1 MSQPSVHL
9 SILKDFIQTRLP
21 HVRLV
26 TPTSPEYAAARST
39 FCLSNAT
46 VPLAIVKP
54 ATIVDVSALISFTT
68 DHQIPITVRCGG
80 YSYFGSEFSSSAL
93 AIDLRCL
100 ASIRVSPTRHS
111 AIIGGGVLQG
121 DLTHELSR
129 EGLMT
134 PVVAIPSMGYAGW
147 AMYGGYGPFSAAYG
161 LGVDQIIGVKVV
173 GSDGEIR
180 DSDVE
185 GDDGLLRAVRGGGG
199 ALGIIVE
206 LRIKVYPLQKIL
218 AGKIVFESEDISK
231 TVEIFNNRFRE
242 LSARGLPLQLT
253 VQQTIFPSSQGQLF
267 VVQFMWASEDVET
280 GRQLLAHIESLAPVS
295 QNEVVSTTISQWM
308 DSNTGIPTS
317 GYGKPLTLNVR
328 SITTEIATVL
338 ARNSRRIP
346 GDCLGF
352 SMQELRGIS
361 TKTDLTAVFGAR
373 EPHFMLEILPIVSNM
388 KNLEDA
394 NRWGENFLGEVK
406 RTNPENILEG
416 TYISLTRQ
424 SELYLSKIYGPNYG
438 NLLELKWMYDPN
450 DVFSLAIPKLIDK
463 AL

>member
-1 MSQPSVHL
+1 MSQSSVHL
-9 SILKDFIQTRLP
+9 SILKGFIQTRLP
-21 HVRLV
+21 YVRLV

-39 FCLSNAT
+39 FCLSNAI

-54 ATIVDVSALISFTT
+54 ATIADVSALICFTT

-100 ASIRVSPTRHS
+100 ASIRVSPTHHS
-111 AIIGGGVLQG
+111 AAIGGGVLQG
-121 DLTHELSR
+121 DLARELSR

-173 GSDGEIR
+173 DSDGEIK
-180 DSDVE
+180 DSDDE
-185 GDDGLLRAVRGGGG
+185 GEDGLLRAVRGGGG

-206 LRIKVYPLQKIL
+206 LRIKVYPLQKVL

-231 TVEIFNNRFRE
+231 TVEIFNSRFKE

-253 VQQTIFPSSQGQLF
+253 VQQSIFPSSQGQVFGVL
-267 VVQFMWASEDVET
+267 FMWASEDIGT
-280 GRQLLAHIESLAPVS
+280 GRQLLAHIKSLAPVS
-295 QNEVVSTTISQWM
+295 QYEVISTTISQWM
-308 DSNTGIPTS
+308 DSNTGFPTS

-328 SITTEIATVL
+328 SITPDIVTVL
-338 ARNSRRIP
+338 ARNSRRMP

-361 TKTDLTAVFGAR
+361 TKADLTAVFAAR
-373 EPHFMLEILPIVSNM
+373 EPHFILEILPIVPDM
-388 KNLEDA
+388 KSLEDA
-394 NRWGENFLGEVK
+394 NRWGENFLGELK

-424 SELYLSKIYGPNYG
+424 SELSLSKIYGPNYG

-450 DVFSLAIPKLIDK
+450 DVFSLAIPKLIGR

>member
-1 MSQPSVHL
+1 MSQSSVHL

-21 HVRLV
+21 YVRLV

-46 VPLAIVKP
+46 IPLAIVKP
-54 ATIVDVSALISFTT
+54 ATIAEVSSLISFTT

-111 AIIGGGVLQG
+111 AVIGGGVLQG
-121 DLTHELSR
+121 DLARELSR

-173 GSDGEIR
+173 DSDGEIR

-185 GDDGLLRAVRGGGG
+185 GEDGLLRAVRGGGG

-231 TVEIFNNRFRE
+231 TVEIFNSRFRE
-242 LSARGLPLQLT
+242 LSTRELPLQLT
-253 VQQTIFPSSQGQLF
+253 VQQTILPSSQGQIF
-267 VVQFMWASEDVET
+267 VVQFMWASEDIET
-280 GRQLLAHIESLAPVS
+280 GRRLLALIESLAPVS

-317 GYGKPLTLNVR
+317 GYGQPLTINVR
-328 SITTEIATVL
+328 SITPEIATVL

-346 GDCLGF
+346 GHCLGF

-373 EPHFMLEILPIVSNM
+373 EPHFMLEILPIVSDM
-388 KNLEDA
+388 ENLEDA

-406 RTNPENILEG
+406 RTNPENFLEG

-424 SELYLSKIYGPNYG
+424 SELSLSKIYGPNYG

>member
-1 MSQPSVHL
+1 M
-9 SILKDFIQTRLP
+9 
-21 HVRLV
+21 
-26 TPTSPEYAAARST
+26 
-39 FCLSNAT
+39 
-46 VPLAIVKP
+46 
-54 ATIVDVSALISFTT
+54 
-68 DHQIPITVRCGG
+68 
-80 YSYFGSEFSSSAL
+80 
-93 AIDLRCL
+93 
-100 ASIRVSPTRHS
+100 
-111 AIIGGGVLQG
+111 
-121 DLTHELSR
+121 
-129 EGLMT
+129 
-134 PVVAIPSMGYAGW
+134 
-147 AMYGGYGPFSAAYG
+147 
-161 LGVDQIIGVKVV
+161 
-173 GSDGEIR
+173 
-180 DSDVE
+180 
-185 GDDGLLRAVRGGGG
+185 
-199 ALGIIVE
+199 
-206 LRIKVYPLQKIL
+206 
-218 AGKIVFESEDISK
+218 SK

-295 QNEVVSTTISQWM
+295 QNEVISTTISQWM
-308 DSNTGIPTS
+308 DCNTGIPTS

-361 TKTDLTAVFGAR
+361 TKTDLTAVFEAR
-373 EPHFMLEILPIVSNM
+373 EPHFMLEILPIVSDM

-416 TYISLTRQ
+416 TYICLTRQ

>member
-1 MSQPSVHL
+1 MSQSSVHL
-9 SILKDFIQTRLP
+9 SILREFIQTRLP

-26 TPTSPEYAAARST
+26 TPTSTEYAAARST

-54 ATIVDVSALISFTT
+54 ATTADVSALVSFTT

-100 ASIRVSPTRHS
+100 ASIRISPARHS
-111 AIIGGGVLQG
+111 AVIGGGFLQG
-121 DLTHELSR
+121 DLARELSR

-173 GSDGEIR
+173 DSDGEIK
-180 DSDVE
+180 DYDVE
-185 GDDGLLRAVRGGGG
+185 GEDGLLRAVRGGGG

-206 LRIKVYPLQKIL
+206 LRIKVYPLQKVL
-218 AGKIVFESEDISK
+218 AGKIVFQSEDISK
-231 TVEIFNNRFRE
+231 TVEIFNSRFKE

-253 VQQTIFPSSQGQLF
+253 VQQSIFPSSQGQIF
-267 VVQFMWASEDVET
+267 VVQFMWASEDIRT

-295 QNEVVSTTISQWM
+295 QNEVVFTTISQWM
-308 DSNTGIPTS
+308 DSNIGLPPG

-328 SITTEIATVL
+328 SITPETTTVL
-338 ARNSRRIP
+338 ARNLRRMP

-352 SMQELRGIS
+352 SMQELRGTS

-373 EPHFMLEILPIVSNM
+373 EPHFMFEILPIVSDM
-388 KNLEDA
+388 KSLEDA
-394 NRWGENFLGEVK
+394 NRWGENFLGELK
-406 RTNPENILEG
+406 RTNPENTLEG

-424 SELYLSKIYGPNYG
+424 SELSLSKIYGPNYG

-450 DVFSLAIPKLIDK
+450 DVFSLAIPKLTDK

>member
-9 SILKDFIQTRLP
+9 SILKDFIQTRLS

-54 ATIVDVSALISFTT
+54 ATIADVSALISFTT

-100 ASIRVSPTRHS
+100 ASIRISPTRHS
-111 AIIGGGVLQG
+111 AIIGGGILQG

-185 GDDGLLRAVRGGGG
+185 GEDGLLRAIRGGGG

-206 LRIKVYPLQKIL
+206 LRIKVYPLQK
-218 AGKIVFESEDISK
+218 V
-231 TVEIFNNRFRE
+231 
-242 LSARGLPLQLT
+242 LSPFS
-253 VQQTIFPSSQGQLF
+253 VQ
-267 VVQFMWASEDVET
+267 
-280 GRQLLAHIESLAPVS
+280 
-295 QNEVVSTTISQWM
+295 
-308 DSNTGIPTS
+308 
-317 GYGKPLTLNVR
+317 
-328 SITTEIATVL
+328 
-338 ARNSRRIP
+338 
-346 GDCLGF
+346 
-352 SMQELRGIS
+352 
-361 TKTDLTAVFGAR
+361 
-373 EPHFMLEILPIVSNM
+373 M
-388 KNLEDA
+388 KEQ
-394 NRWGENFLGEVK
+394 
-406 RTNPENILEG
+406 
-416 TYISLTRQ
+416 Y
-424 SELYLSKIYGPNYG
+424 
-438 NLLELKWMYDPN
+438 
-450 DVFSLAIPKLIDK
+450 
-463 AL
+463 

>member
-1 MSQPSVHL
+1 MSQSSVHF

-21 HVRLV
+21 YVRLV

-54 ATIVDVSALISFTT
+54 ATIADVSALIFFTT

-111 AIIGGGVLQG
+111 AVIGGGILQG
-121 DLTHELSR
+121 NLARELSR

-134 PVVAIPSMGYAGW
+134 PLVAIPSMGYAGW

-173 GSDGEIR
+173 DSDGEIR

-185 GDDGLLRAVRGGGG
+185 GEDGLLRAVRGGGG

-206 LRIKVYPLQKIL
+206 LRIKVYPLQKVL
-218 AGKIVFESEDISK
+218 AGKIIFESEDISK
-231 TVEIFNNRFRE
+231 TVEIFNSRFRE

-253 VQQTIFPSSQGQLF
+253 VQQTIFPSSQGQVF
-267 VVQFMWASEDVET
+267 GIQFMWASEDIGT
-280 GRQLLAHIESLAPVS
+280 GRQLLAHIKLLAPVS

-308 DSNTGIPTS
+308 DSNTGIRAS
-317 GYGKPLTLNVR
+317 GYGKPLTLSVR
-328 SITTEIATVL
+328 SITPEIATVL
-338 ARNSRRIP
+338 ARNSKRLP

-373 EPHFMLEILPIVSNM
+373 EPHFMLEILPIVSDM
-388 KNLEDA
+388 KSLEDA
-394 NRWGENFLGEVK
+394 NRWGENFLGELN

-424 SELYLSKIYGPNYG
+424 SELSLAKIYGPNYG

-450 DVFSLAIPKLIDK
+450 DVFSLAIPKLIDR

>member
-1 MSQPSVHL
+1 MSQSSVHL

-21 HVRLV
+21 YVRLV
-26 TPTSPEYAAARST
+26 TPSSPEYAAARST

-46 VPLAIVKP
+46 IPLAIVKP
-54 ATIVDVSALISFTT
+54 ATIADVSSLISFTT

-80 YSYFGSEFSSSAL
+80 YSYFGSEFSYSAL

-100 ASIRVSPTRHS
+100 ASIRVSPTRHC
-111 AIIGGGVLQG
+111 AVIGGGVLQG
-121 DLTHELSR
+121 DLARELSR

-147 AMYGGYGPFSAAYG
+147 AMYGGYGPFNAAYG
-161 LGVDQIIGVKVV
+161 IGVDQIIGVKVV
-173 GSDGEIR
+173 DSDGEIR
-180 DSDVE
+180 DSGVE
-185 GDDGLLRAVRGGGG
+185 GEDGLLRAVRGGGG

-218 AGKIVFESEDISK
+218 AGKIVFKSEDISK
-231 TVEIFNNRFRE
+231 TVEIFNSRFRE
-242 LSARGLPLQLT
+242 LSTRGLPLQLT
-253 VQQTIFPSSQGQLF
+253 VQQTIFPSSQGQVF
-267 VVQFMWASEDVET
+267 VVQFMWASEDIET
-280 GRQLLAHIESLAPVS
+280 GRQLLARIESLAPVS
-295 QNEVVSTTISQWM
+295 QNEVVYTTISQWM
-308 DSNTGIPTS
+308 DSNTGVPTS
-317 GYGKPLTLNVR
+317 GYGKPLTINVR
-328 SITTEIATVL
+328 SITPEIAIVL
-338 ARNSRRIP
+338 ARNSKRLP

-361 TKTDLTAVFGAR
+361 TETDLTAVFGAR
-373 EPHFMLEILPIVSNM
+373 EPHFMLEILPIVSDM

-406 RTNPENILEG
+406 RTSPENILEG

-424 SELYLSKIYGPNYG
+424 SELSLSKIYGPNYG

-450 DVFSLAIPKLIDK
+450 DVFNLAIPKLIDK